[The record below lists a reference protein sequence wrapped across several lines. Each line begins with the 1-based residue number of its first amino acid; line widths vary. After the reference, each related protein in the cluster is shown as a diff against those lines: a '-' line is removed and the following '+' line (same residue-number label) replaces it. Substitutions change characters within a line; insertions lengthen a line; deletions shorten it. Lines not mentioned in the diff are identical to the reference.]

1 MKPSQEHSDAIFYQI
16 AADEVKNGNVDDG
29 LLAKAAVKAEGDKK
43 KAEALYIEWRVALL
57 IEQAA
62 EDAKF
67 ADADAKKTKDVDNFG
82 WLIAIVPAIIII
94 VALMLKSP
102 SKTQKVIVIQPP
114 GISIHKAA
122 DIGNIEAVKQHL
134 AAGADVNAKDDDN
147 GMNPLHDAAMYGR
160 KEILELL
167 ISEGAD
173 VNAKDNARWTPLHYA
188 GGSKEVAELLI
199 ANGADVNAKNDGA
212 EWNAKNKDGD
222 TPLDVM
228 QAEGDLLDTSK
239 DKASKKE
246 VATLLR
252 KHGGK
257 TGEELKAEGI

>member
-1 MKPSQEHSDAIFYQI
+1 MKQLLITI
-16 AADEVKNGNVDDG
+16 AAVVLVGCGESQQSAPAPESKPVEPV
-29 LLAKAAVKAEGDKK
+29 AKAAKVEPSIAKAPD
-43 KAEALYIEWRVALL
+43 
-57 IEQAA
+57 
-62 EDAKF
+62 
-67 ADADAKKTKDVDNFG
+67 
-82 WLIAIVPAIIII
+82 
-94 VALMLKSP
+94 
-102 SKTQKVIVIQPP
+102 
-114 GISIHKAA
+114 ISINLAA
-122 DIGNIEAVKQHL
+122 GLLGNIEVVKQHL
-134 AAGADVNAKDDDN
+134 AAGADVNAKDDKEWT
-147 GMNPLHDAAMYGR
+147 PLHDAAIYGR

-173 VNAKDNARWTPLHYA
+173 VNAKDDARGTPLHYA

-246 VATLLR
+246 VAALLR

-257 TGEELKAEGI
+257 TGEELKAEGK